1 MGILCIKCNFYGNKS
16 TKEERGHSYIGV
28 TFLYTIVI
36 KLYYTKQILINYD
49 NYNPQGNHKSIKYIV
64 KESSRKLK

>member
-1 MGILCIKCNFYGNKS
+1 MFMGILCIKCNFYGNKS

-36 KLYYTKQILINYD
+36 KLYYTK
-49 NYNPQGNHKSIKYIV
+49 
-64 KESSRKLK
+64 